1 MIFYFSATGNTQYAA
16 QRLAQATGD
25 YTVSIRECMRDGRRS
40 FTLKT
45 NENFGI
51 VTPTYFQGM
60 PLFLQEFLSSLKL
73 EDEGRTHYAYA
84 VSTCGVSYGSAG
96 TQAVRAAEK
105 AGIHLDATF
114 RIRTV
119 DNWNPYFDMNDAA
132 YIRSAEKTAEKDLK
146 EVCAKAAAREKG
158 IYLADTFG
166 SKKEAELAA
175 AYEESRKT
183 SLFQVSDACV
193 GCGTCAAQC
202 PIQAITIQDGR
213 PVWSK
218 ESCLLCLG
226 CVHKCPKNAIAY
238 TQATIGH
245 GQYVN
250 PHISSV
256 V

>member
-1 MIFYFSATGNTQYAA
+1 MVFYFSATGNTQYAA

-60 PLFLQEFLSSLKL
+60 PLFLREFLSSLKL
-73 EDEGRTHYAYA
+73 EDEGGTHYAYA

-114 RIRTV
+114 RIRMV

-132 YIRSAEKTAEKDLK
+132 YIRSAEKTKLPPGKKAFIWRIPLAAKKKQSWPPPMRRAEKP
-146 EVCAKAAAREKG
+146 R
-158 IYLADTFG
+158 F
-166 SKKEAELAA
+166 
-175 AYEESRKT
+175 SR
-183 SLFQVSDACV
+183 
-193 GCGTCAAQC
+193 
-202 PIQAITIQDGR
+202 
-213 PVWSK
+213 
-218 ESCLLCLG
+218 
-226 CVHKCPKNAIAY
+226 
-238 TQATIGH
+238 
-245 GQYVN
+245 
-250 PHISSV
+250 
-256 V
+256 

>member
-1 MIFYFSATGNTQYAA
+1 MVFYFSATGNTQYAA

-60 PLFLQEFLSSLKL
+60 PLFLREFLSSLKL
-73 EDEGRTHYAYA
+73 EDEGGTHYAYA

-114 RIRTV
+114 RIRMV
-119 DNWNPYFDMNDAA
+119 DNW
-132 YIRSAEKTAEKDLK
+132 
-146 EVCAKAAAREKG
+146 
-158 IYLADTFG
+158 
-166 SKKEAELAA
+166 
-175 AYEESRKT
+175 
-183 SLFQVSDACV
+183 LFQVSDACV

-202 PIQAITIQDGR
+202 PIQAITLQVGR